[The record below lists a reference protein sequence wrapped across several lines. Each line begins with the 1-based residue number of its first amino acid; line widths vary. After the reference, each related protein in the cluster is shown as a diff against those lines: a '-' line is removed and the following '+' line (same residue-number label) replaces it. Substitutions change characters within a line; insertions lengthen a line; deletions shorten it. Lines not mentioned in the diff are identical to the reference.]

1 MAGFCR
7 LPLLALTGRIGVM
20 LAVGM
25 FAGCQT
31 SPERIEV
38 EGKIQQA
45 LDEGVRSQP
54 APPAPPKAV
63 GDALLPAIGVDAGP
77 LVRELEERFEISVSE
92 VPARQ
97 FFMSL
102 VDGTPHNMVVHP
114 EVSGNITLNL
124 KKVSIPEVMD
134 IMHSVYGY
142 EFERTRFGFE
152 VLPARLRSQV
162 FQVNFLNMIR
172 TGNSQIRVSSGQVS
186 ESSTT
191 SDGTTSESST
201 VSGAGINTTQTDENF
216 WTDLERSINA
226 ILGGAPGRSA
236 VVNRQSGTILVRGM
250 PLELR
255 EVGKFLDQTQAVV
268 QRQVIL
274 EAKIIEVE
282 LFDGYQQGVNWGAL
296 VNVNGNPATVGQIGG
311 GTIVDSGAKAADSL
325 ISGNVGDLNPAAL
338 APIIGT
344 AASAFGGMFT
354 VALALG
360 DFAAFI
366 ELLETQGT
374 VHVLSSPRISTM
386 NNQKAIIK
394 VGTDEFFVTDVS
406 STTTTGTTT
415 TTTPDI
421 DLTPFFSGIALDVTP
436 QISEDGDVTLH
447 VHPTISSVEDQQKT
461 ITVGSVT
468 QTLPLARSTVR
479 ESDSVVRAKSGQVIV
494 IGGLMQNIID
504 DGISEYP
511 GLSDIPGLSSIFSH
525 KRKRSRKTEVVI
537 LLKPVVVQSGQDWAY
552 DMRRSADRF
561 RGISNTVQQRE
572 DYRNRNTFPANGD

>member
-1 MAGFCR
+1 MVSFRHLSTHTLNC
-7 LPLLALTGRIGVM
+7 RIGVL
-20 LAVGM
+20 LAIGLLT
-25 FAGCQT
+25 GCQT
-31 SPERIEV
+31 SPDRVEV

-54 APPAPPKAV
+54 AKPAPPKVV

-77 LVRELEERFEISVSE
+77 LAQELEDRFEVSVNE

-134 IMHSVYGY
+134 IVHSVYGY

-172 TGNSQIRVSSGQVS
+172 EGTSQIRVSSGQVS
-186 ESSTT
+186 ESSIT
-191 SDGTTSESST
+191 SDGTTSESSS
-201 VSGAGINTTQTDENF
+201 VSGAGIDTTQSDESF
-216 WTDLERSINA
+216 WTDLERAVNA

-236 VVNRQSGTILVRGM
+236 VVSRQSGTILVRGM

-255 EVGKFLDQTQAVV
+255 EVGKFLEQTQAVV

-282 LFDGYQQGVNWGAL
+282 LADGYQQGINWGAL
-296 VNVNGNPATVGQIGG
+296 VNVDGHPATVGQIGG
-311 GTIVDSGAKAADSL
+311 GTIVDGGAAPTDSL

-360 DFAAFI
+360 NFAAFI
-366 ELLETQGT
+366 ELLETQGV
-374 VHVLSSPRISTM
+374 VHVLSNPRISTM

-406 STTTTGTTT
+406 ATTTTGTST

-436 QISEDGDVTLH
+436 QISEDGYVTLH

-461 ITVGSVT
+461 VTVGAVT

-494 IGGLMQNIID
+494 IGGLMQD
-504 DGISEYP
+504 TLSDSISEYP
-511 GLSDIPGLSSIFSH
+511 GLSDIPGLNSIFSQN
-525 KRKRSRKTEVVI
+525 RKRSLKTEVVI
-537 LLKPVVVQSGQDWAY
+537 LLKPVVVESGQDWAHEI
-552 DMRRSADRF
+552 RRSAGRIK
-561 RGISNTVQQRE
+561 GISNTVQERD
-572 DYRNRNTFPANGD
+572 DYRNRKTFPASGD